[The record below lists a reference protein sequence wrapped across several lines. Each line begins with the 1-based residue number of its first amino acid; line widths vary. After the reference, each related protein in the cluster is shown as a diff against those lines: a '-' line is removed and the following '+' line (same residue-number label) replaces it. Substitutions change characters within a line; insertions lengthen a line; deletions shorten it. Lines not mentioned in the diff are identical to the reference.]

1 MVESLGAEKQ
11 ITRGPGGRIL
21 TNTGVWSPDGEW
33 LAYDTRGDAAGDG
46 FNGLTIE
53 AVNVR
58 TGEVRELY
66 RAKNGAYCGVV
77 TFHPRENKV
86 FILGP
91 KTRHLTGNTD
101 LSSPRA
107 IVAADIGEGRP
118 PSARPVSNLDAC
130 NITPPFTAG
139 ACEAAR
145 THTCGTRRAS
155 GELYGEDHTIARFS
169 NRRHQ

>member
-77 TFHPRENKV
+77 TFHPHQNKVV

-91 KTRHLTGNTD
+91 ENPTPDWQYGMYHRQGV
-101 LSSPRA
+101 
-107 IVAADIGEGRP
+107 IVAADYHSVTKTAP
-118 PSARPVSNLDAC
+118 PLVVNLDARDL
-130 NITPPFTAG
+130 TPP
-139 ACEAAR
+139 
-145 THTCGTRRAS
+145 
-155 GELYGEDHTIARFS
+155 
-169 NRRHQ
+169 